1 MYQGLNMKTKLATL
15 VAFLTA
21 VIASN
26 AGIYN
31 NGANIVVTTGASVV
45 VQGDIRNEDAL
56 SAGAIINDG
65 SIYVSGNVSNN
76 STGFMFTID
85 GTAGTLFF
93 NGTGNQLVNGSGTY
107 SFENVSVAAS
117 SVPVVSRN
125 SLAQNVALNGT
136 GTNLSITSDFRIS
149 GSLSG
154 TGLVQ
159 ATGNGYLSMKPTNN
173 VALKYPLTDG
183 THDLSFSITTTSQL
197 NNNLK
202 VRLNNHSGESNTSIV
217 NFWDIACFEE
227 FSNAAISMNIPKSAF
242 KSGSWANTNQ
252 FRYFDPLENRY
263 KIIPQS
269 RITIE
274 NNANTVNVTISG
286 VGSEIATTID

>member
-1 MYQGLNMKTKLATL
+1 MKTKLATL
-15 VAFLTA
+15 LAFLTA
-21 VIASN
+21 ALASS

-31 NGANIVVTTGASVV
+31 NGANIVVTTGTSVV

-56 SAGAIINDG
+56 SAGTIINDG

-76 STGFMFTID
+76 STGYMFAID
-85 GTAGTLFF
+85 GTAGTLYF
-93 NGTGNQLVNGSGTY
+93 NGTGNQLVNGTGTY
-107 SFENVSVAAS
+107 RFENVSVAAS

-173 VALKYPLTDG
+173 VSLKYPLTDG
-183 THDLSFSITTTSQL
+183 TNDLSFSITTTSQL
-197 NNNLK
+197 NNYLN
-202 VRLNNHSGESNTSIV
+202 VRLKDHSAESHASIV
-217 NFWDIACFEE
+217 NFWDIACYEE
-227 FSNAAISMNIPKSAF
+227 FSNATISMNIPKTAL
-242 KSGSWANTNQ
+242 KSGTWANSNQ
-252 FRYFDPLENRY
+252 LKYFDRVDNRY

-269 RITIE
+269 QISIE
-274 NNANTVNVTISG
+274 NSANVISVTING